1 MVTISLVVPRAATGC
16 TPISAKV
23 RISARGFVLRDLKQF
38 CVFAKTHPRR
48 PYPSPPRYSCSSSRG
63 SACVQLLLLPPLI
76 AARALAASL
85 EFRRIADSD
94 KPECVCACLR
104 SKDRVWLKTRLKG
117 ERFDFCCVRFGRFW
131 PSGGIWRLIDPF
143 CEGSV
148 GELGAHGAGLSSYFK
163 LIKWLFLT
171 FSVLSVLYAVSQTVT
186 VLYLNSSVKMT
197 VTLHATRS
205 HTLTRSP
212 VTYSVPFPLGI
223 YKIMQPII
231 VINTFPNDGWSTT
244 SFRTATWES
253 TLSATMLG
261 NLASRV
267 NASVAAAIGARVS
280 KDAVAVPARF
290 CFRGGGA
297 DGCTLRQER

>member
-23 RISARGFVLRDLKQF
+23 RLSARGLVLRDLKQF
-38 CVFAKTHPRR
+38 CVFATHR

-186 VLYLNSSVKMT
+186 VLYLK
-197 VTLHATRS
+197 
-205 HTLTRSP
+205 
-212 VTYSVPFPLGI
+212 
-223 YKIMQPII
+223 
-231 VINTFPNDGWSTT
+231 
-244 SFRTATWES
+244 
-253 TLSATMLG
+253 
-261 NLASRV
+261 SR
-267 NASVAAAIGARVS
+267 
-280 KDAVAVPARF
+280 
-290 CFRGGGA
+290 
-297 DGCTLRQER
+297 